1 MSLNGIGDRI
11 KKSIKGNKPLI
22 IDGEHAIRKIE
33 GQLYFARSFLIRYG
47 DIVRLKL
54 REIFWEEVK
63 KKEVERNDDK
73 K

>member
-1 MSLNGIGDRI
+1 MTLKEIGDGI
-11 KKSIKGNKPLI
+11 EKSIKENKPLM

-63 KKEVERNDDK
+63 KKEVEKNEGL
-73 K
+73 